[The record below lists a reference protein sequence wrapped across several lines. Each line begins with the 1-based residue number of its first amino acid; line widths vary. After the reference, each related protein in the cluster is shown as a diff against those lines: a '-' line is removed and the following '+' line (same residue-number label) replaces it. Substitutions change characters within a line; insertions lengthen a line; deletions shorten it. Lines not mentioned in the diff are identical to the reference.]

1 LRKNA
6 DMNRGGGS
14 TVSGQILNRRNQ
26 GTHSSTMKM
35 NSYAAPV
42 ITVPVSEGMASAM
55 DLDCISEPG
64 GDRENL
70 LRGILVAMGIQL
82 VAAMCFY
89 AIWQFMH
96 NF

>member
-42 ITVPVSEGMASAM
+42 IS
-55 DLDCISEPG
+55 

-70 LRGILVAMGIQL
+70 LRGIQVAMGIQS
-82 VAAMCFY
+82 VAAVCLY
-89 AIWQFMH
+89 ALWHFLH
-96 NF
+96 SF

>member
-1 LRKNA
+1 
-6 DMNRGGGS
+6 M
-14 TVSGQILNRRNQ
+14 SGQILNRRNQ

-70 LRGILVAMGIQL
+70 SRGIHLAIGIEA
-82 VAAMCFY
+82 VAAICLY
-89 AIWQFMH
+89 ALWHFLH
-96 NF
+96 SF